1 MTSTASPAAQPQ
13 FTHYL
18 VLDFEATCE
27 RNDPTQSSWSEII
40 EWPCVLLDAK
50 TLQPVAEFHAY
61 VRPTGRSR
69 LTAFC
74 TELTGIT
81 QAQVDAAE
89 PIAAVVKRFAKWL
102 PTTLGTNDL
111 SGVLPV
117 TCGEP
122 DLSSMLPRECAR
134 KSLQVPPVLSRYCN
148 IKRPFG
154 EHMQCK
160 PGGMTRM
167 LRTLGLRLEGR
178 HHSGIDDT
186 RNIARILAALAG
198 RGAIIG
204 VTGGSR
210 ARPTIL
216 DLERAKEKSE

>member
-1 MTSTASPAAQPQ
+1 MAGDGLRTGLLNASAEVASGSAPVVGSDAAWRQQVAAAQQ
-13 FTHYL
+13 DGDDSARSSGD
-18 VLDFEATCE
+18 VEA
-27 RNDPTQSSWSEII
+27 
-40 EWPCVLLDAK
+40 
-50 TLQPVAEFHAY
+50 
-61 VRPTGRSR
+61 G
-69 LTAFC
+69 
-74 TELTGIT
+74 G
-81 QAQVDAAE
+81 
-89 PIAAVVKRFAKWL
+89 
-102 PTTLGTNDL
+102 G
-111 SGVLPV
+111 G
-117 TCGEP
+117 
-122 DLSSMLPRECAR
+122 
-134 KSLQVPPVLSRYCN
+134 QVPPVLSRYCN

-186 RNIARILAALAG
+186 RNIARIVAALAG

-216 DLERAKEKSE
+216 DLERAKEKSD